1 MQQIMFW
8 LLLVIS
14 LPTEN
19 ATARMRVWR
28 AVKALGCAGLRDGV
42 WLLPERGNTRSA
54 LDAVADDTRKS
65 GGEAWVLALQADMQQ
80 ADSFP
85 ALFDRGADYSAW
97 LDELA
102 QFDPLA
108 SDLAATRKQL
118 KAFGKRLAAIT
129 DTDYFPHPLQTT
141 ARGRLQLAEAAVRGR
156 TVSAEPASQQGEPE
170 RLDKADFQG
179 RMWATRRDLWVDRLA
194 SAWLIHR
201 FIDPV
206 AQFLWLEDLNTCP
219 PEALGFD
226 FDGARFTHTGRYVTF
241 ETLLHSFGLAQD
253 TALQR
258 LGLLVHTLDVGGNAP
273 EAAGFAVLLQGLK
286 HRSPN
291 DDVLLA
297 EGGQLLDDLYCAFS
311 LQEDSL

>member
-1 MQQIMFW
+1 MSW

-14 LPTEN
+14 LPTEI
-19 ATARMRVWR
+19 ATARMRIWR

-42 WLLPERGNTRSA
+42 WLLPERSNTRPA

-65 GGEAWVLALQADMQQ
+65 GGEAWVLALQADTQQ

-85 ALFDRGADYSAW
+85 ALFDRGADYSVW
-97 LDELA
+97 LEELT

-108 SDLAATRKQL
+108 ADLAATRKQL
-118 KAFGKRLAAIT
+118 KSLSKRLTAIA

-141 ARGRLQLAEAAVRGR
+141 ARERLQLAEITVRGR
-156 TVSAEPASQQGEPE
+156 TVSTEPTFQQDEPE
-170 RLDKADFQG
+170 QIDKAGFQG
-179 RMWATRRDLWVDRLA
+179 RMWATRRDLWADRLA

-206 AQFLWLEDLNTCP
+206 AQFLWLEDACTCP
-219 PEALGFD
+219 PDALGFD

-241 ETLLHSFGLAQD
+241 ETLLHSFGMAQD
-253 TALQR
+253 PALQR
-258 LGLLVHTLDVGGNAP
+258 LAHLVHTLDVGGNAP
-273 EAAGFAVLLQGLK
+273 EAAGFAVLLKGLK
-286 HRSPN
+286 YRSPN